1 MISDKDNFQINL
13 QTKNQTIIHTKN
25 CLKES
30 TRIIQVIRL
39 MSDKNNFQINL
50 IMKILNV
57 IHVKFYLNEST
68 IIIQRIYQINEI
80 NNFQINLLTENPIV
94 YLCEISS
101 EQDDANCSKNQY
113 SE

>member
-1 MISDKDNFQINL
+1 MADDKNNFQINFQL
-13 QTKNQTIIHTKN
+13 KNQTIIRTKN

-30 TRIIQVIRL
+30 TRIIQVIHL

-68 IIIQRIYQINEI
+68 IIIQRIYQINET
-80 NNFQINLLTENPIV
+80 NNFQINLLTKNPIV
-94 YLCEISS
+94 YLCEILFEPKKSL
-101 EQDDANCSKNQY
+101 QDSV
-113 SE
+113 ST